1 MAYRMDH
8 KRKVGYKKSELIML
22 ENTKHES
29 QPDFEIQV
37 DWGQDETV
45 PDNTYE
51 ASYVSQETIKGTFGA
66 KLKITFKI
74 LNYGEHFE
82 KQINSWYNITDHMSP
97 IGKNRKVKA
106 PKGSKLVSHLLNI
119 ANLDSRK
126 DRLTT
131 EVLKNKILLIKTRTV
146 VKDGRQN
153 KLHNLQKYSVVDEIL
168 GQKI

>member
-1 MAYRMDH
+1 MKNISY
-8 KRKVGYKKSELIML
+8 
-22 ENTKHES
+22 ES
-29 QPDFEIQV
+29 QPDFEVQV
-37 DWGQDETV
+37 DWGRDETV

-51 ASYVSQETIKGTFGA
+51 ASYVSQETVKGTFGA

-74 LNYGEHFE
+74 LNFGEHFE
-82 KQINSWYNITDHMSP
+82 KQINAWYNVTDHMSP
-97 IGKNRKVKA
+97 TGKNRRVKA